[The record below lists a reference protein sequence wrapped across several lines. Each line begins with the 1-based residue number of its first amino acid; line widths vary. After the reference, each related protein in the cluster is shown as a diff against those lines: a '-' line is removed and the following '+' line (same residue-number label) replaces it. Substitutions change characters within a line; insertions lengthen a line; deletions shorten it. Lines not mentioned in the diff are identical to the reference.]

1 MKFNEKLKSLR
12 IKNNETQ
19 IDLANHL
26 NITFQSVS
34 KWEKGVCLPNIEI
47 IKDIAN
53 HYNVSLDSLLLD
65 YEDVK
70 EININDN
77 IDETVKKYHP
87 TINEETYF
95 CVFLDKGNYRSY
107 YAHDR
112 YRTASKIPQ
121 RASQIKNNYVVAVNE
136 LGKIIYM
143 AKSTGYGYGSPCDK
157 FYHQCNITEA
167 RNIDCFYL
175 LPSYS
180 PYGDGT
186 NHYFDW
192 EFVIPKNGFV
202 MIIAENSF
210 EFKSIFGKYH
220 TTFNSFNFFNCPDG
234 CLDELTLKI
243 EDNTLFVSE
252 RKDNKEKLKDSLSNN
267 VIEALFKEYIRNNK
281 DEIINLIKDEL
292 SEELNDQISEAY
304 DFAQE
309 AMDFAQEAMDL
320 AQEVSDRVDN
330 LEDK

>member
-1 MKFNEKLKSLR
+1 MKFHEKLKNLR

-19 IDLANHL
+19 IDLTNHL

-34 KWEKGVCLPNIEI
+34 KWEKGICLPNIEI
-47 IKDIAN
+47 IKDISN
-53 HYNVSLDSLLLD
+53 HYNVTLDSLLLD

-70 EININDN
+70 ETK
-77 IDETVKKYHP
+77 IDDIDSTIKKYHP
-87 TINEETYF
+87 SINKETYF
-95 CVFLDKGNYRSY
+95 SVFLDKGKYRSF
-107 YAHDR
+107 YADGR
-112 YRTASKIPQ
+112 YRTSTNVPQ

-136 LGKIIYM
+136 QGKIIYM

-157 FYHQCNITEA
+157 FYHQANVNEA
-167 RNIDCFYL
+167 RDIDCFYML
-175 LPSYS
+175 QTYS

-186 NHYFDW
+186 EHYYDW

-220 TTFNSFNFFNCPDG
+220 TSFNSYNYFNCPDG

-243 EDNTLFVSE
+243 ENDTLLINVE
-252 RKDNKEKLKDSLSNN
+252 KDNKEKFKDSLSNN
-267 VIEALFKEYIRNNK
+267 VIEALFKEYIKNNK
-281 DEIINLIKDEL
+281 DEIVNLIKDQL
-292 SEELNDQISEAY
+292 IEEFNDQISEAY

-309 AMDFAQEAMDL
+309 AMDLAQEALDL
-320 AQEVSDRVDN
+320 AQEAY
-330 LEDK
+330 DKAEEIENS